1 MRQLTAYASYLDN
14 IGAPLVG
21 RARFYNLDGEPSV
34 VYAMDNATNQFIPN
48 GTSVFTNSSGQLEPQ
63 VFLDDH
69 DYLIVFDKYI
79 GHGTMSEDDEQESW
93 EEQGSAV
100 DRYNTIGIELL
111 DQSVRSVRTIAEL
124 RDTHPI
130 VIDEVILLLGY
141 NSPGDKPPVYY
152 RWDDSATDADNG
164 GSVIKRGHQERGR
177 WVFVDCPRYLDVR
190 HFGAFPISASVEDAT
205 QRYAIQRAGA
215 YAHANNCGLYL
226 GATETAVYYDISGLT
241 LFDVDCHGAELFAV
255 DGTSSV
261 ISDVKEVHIGGSTSG
276 SVAISSKKLYASW
289 AEGYPN
295 VTFSPGEEMVLDA
308 TVSQT
313 AFSNVRVE
321 VLVNTSG
328 KTFTNCELISDG
340 KLGANTFR
348 SCKLTGS
355 MFISTGHITPDV
367 DDSVSIDVDDFVDTG
382 LFLRMWDQQSYT
394 VLDMHEKYVSR
405 SWVTKDNVYWK
416 NAVFND
422 TTYSPVTTTTFDNCK
437 GSIELDIVG
446 SPVVSSFG
454 SQLNIVWTDGALP
467 ALDLHDTQFNLQ
479 GHNATAFSL
488 ACDNCRIG
496 HAESLGISMGNNVH
510 LEDTVVE
517 CNITCGG
524 SFYADSCVF
533 SGTVLIQ
540 TSTLPLISLSLTD
553 NMFKGTVTLNSLVS
567 NTVVNGIIKN
577 NHSTAQNA
585 IVLHRDNIDP
595 VDAHHAYVYT
605 GNTGTFLPDVTKPI
619 VVNVTVKTDH
629 NTNSLVPGS
638 AKAKTVGNY
647 ELVRIL
653 EGGFAGV
660 FNGLSGSLP
669 FAAAN
674 FFRIGTDPFRVKMV
688 IDAENALYNNNIPV
702 SQMLKATFAQ
712 GYAWN
717 IGCWIT
723 GEWEPYD
730 QYGHLSYG
738 NFPSA
743 YQTVT
748 LGALPVESGDL
759 PADVTLPMTIHFE
772 NVDRHE

>member
-1 MRQLTAYASYLDN
+1 MRPLTPFASYHDN
-14 IGAPLVG
+14 AGHLLVG
-21 RARFYNLDGEPSV
+21 RVRFCNPDSSPAEVFTRS
-34 VYAMDNATNQFIPN
+34 
-48 GTSVFTNSSGQLEPQ
+48 GTTLGSSVFTDSSGRLVSQPY
-63 VFLDDH
+63 LDDH
-69 DYLIVFDKYI
+69 DYLMFFDKYI
-79 GHGTMSEDDEQESW
+79 GHATMTEDEDEDSW
-93 EEQGSAV
+93 EEQGSSF
-100 DRYNTIGIELL
+100 DNYNTIGVDTTNATVKTVATIEG
-111 DQSVRSVRTIAEL
+111 L
-124 RDTHPI
+124 RHTSPTTATEFDGKRFVT
-130 VIDEVILLLGY
+130 LLGY
-141 NSPGDKPPVYY
+141 ETAGDKPAINYV
-152 RWDDSATDADNG
+152 WDPESTEDDDG
-164 GSVIKRGHQERGR
+164 GSVIKVNAMYTGR
-177 WVFVDCPRYLDVR
+177 WVLAECPRYLDVR
-190 HFGAFPISASVEDAT
+190 HFGAFPSSSSSAYPE
-205 QRYAIQRAGA
+205 QRYAVNNAGL
-215 YAHANNCGLYL
+215 YAHANNCGLYF
-226 GATETAVYYDISGLT
+226 GANETAVYYDISGLT
-241 LFDVDCHGAELFAV
+241 LFDVECHGAELFAV

-261 ISDVKEVHIGGSTSG
+261 ISDAKEVRIGGSTSG
-276 SVAISSKKLYASW
+276 SVAISGKKLYASW
-289 AEGYPN
+289 AEGYSN
-295 VTFSPGEEMVLDA
+295 VTFSPSEVMVLDA

-321 VLVNTSG
+321 VLVSTSG

-355 MFISTGHITPDV
+355 MFLSTGQMTPDV

-416 NAVFND
+416 NAVFNNA
-422 TTYSPVTTTTFDNCK
+422 TYSPVSSTTIDNCK

-454 SQLNIVWTDGALP
+454 SQLNIVWTDGAIP

-488 ACDNCRIG
+488 TCDNCRIG

-510 LEDTVVE
+510 LEDAVVE

-567 NTVVNGIIKN
+567 GTVVNGIIKN

-585 IVLHRDNIDP
+585 IVLYRDNIDP

-669 FAAAN
+669 FGAAN

>member
-1 MRQLTAYASYLDN
+1 MRPLTPFASYHDN
-14 IGAPLVG
+14 AGHLLVG
-21 RARFYNLDGEPSV
+21 RVRFCNPDSSPAEVFTRS
-34 VYAMDNATNQFIPN
+34 
-48 GTSVFTNSSGQLEPQ
+48 GTTLGSSVFTDSSGRLVSQPYLY
-63 VFLDDH
+63 DH
-69 DYLIVFDKYI
+69 DYLMFFDKYI
-79 GHGTMSEDDEQESW
+79 GHATMTEDEDEDSW
-93 EEQGSAV
+93 EEQGSSF
-100 DRYNTIGIELL
+100 DNYNTIGVDTTNATVKTVATIEG
-111 DQSVRSVRTIAEL
+111 L
-124 RDTHPI
+124 RHTLPTTATEFDGKRFVT
-130 VIDEVILLLGY
+130 LLGY
-141 NSPGDKPPVYY
+141 ETAGDKPAINYV
-152 RWDDSATDADNG
+152 WDPESTEDDDG
-164 GSVIKRGHQERGR
+164 GSVIKVNAMYTGR
-177 WVFVDCPRYLDVR
+177 WVLAECPRYLDVR
-190 HFGAFPISASVEDAT
+190 HFGAFPSSSSSAYPE
-205 QRYAIQRAGA
+205 QRYAVNNAGL
-215 YAHANNCGLYL
+215 YAHANNCGLYF
-226 GATETAVYYDISGLT
+226 GANETAVYYDISGLT
-241 LFDVDCHGAELFAV
+241 LFDVESHGAELFAV

-261 ISDVKEVHIGGSTSG
+261 ISDAKEVRIGGSSSG
-276 SVAISSKKLYASW
+276 SVAISGKKLYASW

-295 VTFSPGEEMVLDA
+295 VTFSPSEVMVLDA

-321 VLVNTSG
+321 VLVTTSG

-355 MFISTGHITPDV
+355 MFLSTGQITPDV

-382 LFLRMWDQQSYT
+382 LFLRMWNQQSYT

-416 NAVFND
+416 NAVFNNA
-422 TTYSPVTTTTFDNCK
+422 TYSPVNSTTFDNCK
-437 GSIELDIVG
+437 GSIELGIVG

-488 ACDNCRIG
+488 TCDNCRIG
-496 HAESLGISMGNNVH
+496 HAESIGISMGNNVH

-533 SGTVLIQ
+533 SGTALIQ

-567 NTVVNGIIKN
+567 GTVVNGIIKN

-605 GNTGTFLPDVTKPI
+605 GNTGTFLPDVTRPI

-629 NTNSLVPGS
+629 YTNMVPGS

-647 ELVRIL
+647 ELIRIL
-653 EGGFAGV
+653 EGGYAGV